1 MFIRNGLL
9 STSGRAV
16 ALASVAAFAL
26 TAFEVPKVQAAE
38 IRTAPVAKVAEPQSD
53 VTDFSSQRRRYYRG
67 GGAAAGL
74 AAFGLVAGT
83 IAAAAAAN
91 RYRDDGYY
99 YGGGPVYYGGPAY
112 YDAPAYYGPGYG
124 YYGGGYSNS
133 RAYRYEYGGN

>member
-1 MFIRNGLL
+1 MFIRKGLL

-16 ALASVAAFAL
+16 ALATVAAFAL

-38 IRTAPVAKVAEPQSD
+38 IRTAPVAKVADQQGE
-53 VTDFSSQRRRYYRG
+53 VTDFSARRRHYRG
-67 GGAAAGL
+67 GGNPAAAI

-83 IAAAAAAN
+83 IAAAAAASN
-91 RYRDDGYY
+91 HRDHYY

-112 YDAPAYYGPGYG
+112 YAPPAYYDPGYG

>member
-1 MFIRNGLL
+1 MFARKGL

-16 ALASVAAFAL
+16 ALATVAAFAL

-38 IRTAPVAKVAEPQSD
+38 IRTAPVAKVADQGD
-53 VTDFSSQRRRYYRG
+53 VTDFSARRRHYRG

-74 AAFGLVAGT
+74 AAFGLIAGT
-83 IAAAAAAN
+83 IAAAAAASN
-91 RYRDDGYY
+91 HRDHY
-99 YGGGPVYYGGPAY
+99 YYGGPAYYGGPVY

>member
-1 MFIRNGLL
+1 MFIRKGLL

-16 ALASVAAFAL
+16 ALATVAAFAL

-38 IRTAPVAKVAEPQSD
+38 IRTAPVAKVADLQSD
-53 VTDFSSQRRRYYRG
+53 VTDFSSRRRYRG
-67 GGAAAGL
+67 AGAAAGI

-83 IAAAAAAN
+83 IAAAAAAS
-91 RYRDDGYY
+91 RHRDDYYY
-99 YGGGPVYYGGPAY
+99 YGGGPAYYGGPVY
-112 YDAPAYYGPGYG
+112 YDAPAYYGPS

>member
-1 MFIRNGLL
+1 MLIRKGLL

-16 ALASVAAFAL
+16 ALATVAAFAL

-38 IRTAPVAKVAEPQSD
+38 IRTAPVAKTAALQDD
-53 VTDFSSQRRRYYRG
+53 VTDFSARRRHYRG

-74 AAFGLVAGT
+74 AAFGLIAGT
-83 IAAAAAAN
+83 IAAAAAASN
-91 RYRDDGYY
+91 HRDHYYYPAPGYGY
-99 YGGGPVYYGGPAY
+99 YGGGPVYY
-112 YDAPAYYGPGYG
+112 DAPAYYAPSYG